1 MEGAHSG
8 LMYPWEKPMKF
19 TLLAAI
25 AFASVITYSDAQA
38 QTKAEQ
44 CAAYARDAAS
54 HASTSTGAARG
65 AARGA
70 IIGGAAGGEA
80 GSGAAAGAV
89 VGGARRRAQKN
100 RSYQSYYDQ
109 CMKS

>member
-1 MEGAHSG
+1 
-8 LMYPWEKPMKF
+8 MKF
-19 TLLAAI
+19 TFLAAV
-25 AFASVITYSDAQA
+25 AFASVIAYNDAQA

-80 GSGAAAGAV
+80 GSGAAAGALM
-89 VGGARRRAQKN
+89 GGARRRVQKN
-100 RSYQSYYDQ
+100 RAYQSYYNQ
-109 CMKS
+109 CMKG